1 MCIHIC
7 VLYVCVVVLSC
18 LTIWSVACQDP
29 LSMEFFKK
37 EYLSELPFPLSG
49 DVLNPG
55 VEPMFPVSP
64 ILAFRFFATEP
75 PG

>member
-1 MCIHIC
+1 MCAH
-7 VLYVCVVVLSC
+7 VLNHSVCVGLFATPWTVTHQV
-18 LTIWSVACQDP
+18 P
-29 LSMEFFKK
+29 LPMEFSRK